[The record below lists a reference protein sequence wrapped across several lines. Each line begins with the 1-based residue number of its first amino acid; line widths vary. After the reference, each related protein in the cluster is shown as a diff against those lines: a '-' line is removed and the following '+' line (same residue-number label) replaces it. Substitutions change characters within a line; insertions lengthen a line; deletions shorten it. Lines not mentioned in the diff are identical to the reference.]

1 MKTGR
6 RYGIVATLLG
16 IGLVAAGCSSGAKG
30 ATSATASGGAGDPT
44 KDLLAEIQARGTIV
58 LSTDPL
64 YPPQSFAVKGAT
76 RLADTKCA
84 PNQMTAPEISGYD
97 AETGVAVAKAL
108 GVEPCFVAPTWTE
121 ITAGNWGGRWDI
133 AYGSGA
139 INSDRM
145 KRLWMTQPYR
155 EEAQKF
161 FVQQDSPYQTPSDL
175 DGKRIGVCASCTVE
189 YYLKGEL
196 EIPGVN
202 LQPKVADPKIVSYQA
217 EPAGLKALDA
227 GKIDAFL
234 TAEAEGEGAIKDG
247 LALRPLKEE
256 AFTMYLS
263 GFVDKSNDL
272 AVGPF
277 IDRVNVI
284 VKGLLADGTLQQLS
298 MKYFG
303 KDYASGAS
311 TYDLGILHQA
321 IP

>member
-1 MKTGR
+1 MKIGK
-6 RYGIVATLLG
+6 RYGIVIALLAV
-16 IGLVAAGCSSGAKG
+16 GLAAAACSSGAKG
-30 ATSATASGGAGDPT
+30 ASGGSAAASIGDPT
-44 KDLLAEIQARGTIV
+44 KDLLAQIQARGTIV

-97 AETGVAVAKAL
+97 ADTGKAVAKAL

-121 ITAGNWGGRWDI
+121 ITAGSWGGRWDI

-139 INSDRM
+139 INADRM

-196 EIPGVN
+196 QIPGVD
-202 LQPKVADPKIVSYQA
+202 LTQKVADPKIVSYQT
-217 EPAGLKALDA
+217 ETSGMKVLSQ
-227 GKIDAFL
+227 GKLDAFL

-247 LALRPLKEE
+247 LALRALKEE

-277 IDRVNVI
+277 IDKVDEIVN
-284 VKGLLADGTLQQLS
+284 GLLADGTLQQLS

-303 KDYASGAS
+303 KDYATGAAS
-311 TYDLGILHQA
+311 YDLSILNQD